1 MALLFHLD
9 FMFTINVFFGN
20 ESKAYSFTDFQRT
33 PALNTIM
40 TNLGVLFLLKTV
52 KKRNFKLFSR
62 YLNLTFSSFLKFKQN
77 RLLFV

>member
-40 TNLGVLFLLKTV
+40 TKLGMSERLK
-52 KKRNFKLFSR
+52 NS
-62 YLNLTFSSFLKFKQN
+62 
-77 RLLFV
+77 